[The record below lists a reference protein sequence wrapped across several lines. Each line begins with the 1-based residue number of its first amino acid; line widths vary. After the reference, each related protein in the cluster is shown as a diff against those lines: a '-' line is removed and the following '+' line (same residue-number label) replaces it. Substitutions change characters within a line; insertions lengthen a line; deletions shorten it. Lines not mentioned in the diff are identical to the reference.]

1 MNHLE
6 YISKMLQAMWVT
18 KITLIQVFECKKER
32 KEKPNTNYLKNHL
45 VFLEYLK
52 MRYVLCWFSY
62 FTLFLQ
68 KASLDVSRETPII
81 IILVLCTPLFLEE
94 IKWGRFLEKIK
105 GYLNISFC
113 LVSNEPISQSKNSLN
128 QIIQK

>member
-1 MNHLE
+1 MSNKNHLDPGVL
-6 YISKMLQAMWVT
+6 KPLFLMGHCL
-18 KITLIQVFECKKER
+18 
-32 KEKPNTNYLKNHL
+32 KEKSNTNYLKNLLLYSLHL

-113 LVSNEPISQSKNSLN
+113 LVFDEPISQSMNSLN
-128 QIIQK
+128 